1 MIQLVPPLQ
10 DVHFIEE
17 GSQVTQPAG
26 HYTHVVFVA
35 EAIEYP
41 KGQRSAAVVIVHDP
55 SAKVYP
61 SMHAVQ
67 VSIDAEQEA
76 HPITM
81 HG

>member
-1 MIQLVPPLQ
+1 MLA
-10 DVHFIEE
+10 

-41 KGQRSAAVVIVHDP
+41 KGQRSASVVMVHAP

-61 SMHAVQ
+61 AMQAVQ
-67 VSIDAEQEA
+67 VSIDDEQEA
-76 HPITM
+76 HPMTKQ
-81 HG
+81 G